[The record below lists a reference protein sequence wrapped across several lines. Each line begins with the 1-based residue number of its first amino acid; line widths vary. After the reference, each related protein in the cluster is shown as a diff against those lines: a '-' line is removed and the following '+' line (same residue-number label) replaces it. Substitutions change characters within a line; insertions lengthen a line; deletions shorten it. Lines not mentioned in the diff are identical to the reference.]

1 MFTQVL
7 RQARQIFTRSLLWG
21 VLLTLASLALPV
33 GLP

>member
-7 RQARQIFTRSLLWG
+7 RQARRVFARSLFWG
-21 VLLTLASLALPV
+21 GLLTLASLALPV